1 MRLQGSRRRFLG
13 VFFLAVAVL
22 LSCTPSP
29 PCYTYA
35 MKTPDINEIIA
46 QNMEELRACPRG
58 MRCEGC
64 DREICVTVVS
74 AADFPTQYGKF
85 RIIAFVNNRDSKD
98 HIIILKGEIGE
109 GEAMLCRVHSACLTG
124 DALGSLRCDCGPQL
138 HHALE
143 RIEREGRGLVLYHQ
157 EEGRGIGL
165 ANKLRAYALQDTGYD
180 TLDANI
186 ALGFA
191 ADERDYRVPAE
202 MLRKIGDVLKP
213 KLAEKT
219 DQQKKLGVVVLGTV
233 RGDIHDIGKDIVGFM
248 LDVNGFEVIDLGI
261 DQPEEAF
268 VEAVKNSKPQVLAL
282 SGFLSV
288 AFDSMKSTIEQVE
301 KAGLREGLKVIIGG
315 GQMDDTVR
323 KYTGADAYG
332 DDAMAAVAFAKETVG
347 AS

>member
-1 MRLQGSRRRFLG
+1 MHELVKAISDMKEAEALG
-13 VFFLAVAVL
+13 IVDDLLAKGEDPQKIL
-22 LSCTPSP
+22 DLSSE
-29 PCYTYA
+29 A
-35 MKTPDINEIIA
+35 MKVVGERYQEGTYFLP
-46 QNMEELRACPRG
+46 ELIMSG
-58 MRCEGC
+58 
-64 DREICVTVVS
+64 
-74 AADFPTQYGKF
+74 
-85 RIIAFVNNRDSKD
+85 
-98 HIIILKGEIGE
+98 
-109 GEAMLCRVHSACLTG
+109 
-124 DALGSLRCDCGPQL
+124 
-138 HHALE
+138 
-143 RIEREGRGLVLYHQ
+143 
-157 EEGRGIGL
+157 
-165 ANKLRAYALQDTGYD
+165 
-180 TLDANI
+180 
-186 ALGFA
+186 
-191 ADERDYRVPAE
+191 E

-301 KAGLREGLKVIIGG
+301 KAGLREGMKVIIGG

-347 AS
+347 AA